1 MRQASNPA
9 DLSAGEKTFF
19 DKEDDD
25 ATAMHPPVVPDAD
38 PYSPGSDD
46 YAARTREQVMEL
58 PGGLV
63 RVDYGA
69 HD

>member
-1 MRQASNPA
+1 MTDTQDTS

-19 DKEDDD
+19 DKEDDV
-25 ATAMHPPVVPDAD
+25 AAVAHPPVAPAAD
-38 PYSPGSDD
+38 PYAPGSPD
-46 YAARTREQVMEL
+46 YSIRTRELVMEL

-69 HD
+69 KI